1 MCGWANFT
9 EMNENEN
16 KRIKLE
22 SVKSKILLFT
32 KENNNLIQKIKDHE
46 KTLELNYELL
56 KTSFIQFGGKEEI
69 IKDYIS
75 KGSLL
80 FDKYDKLIQKRKD
93 IKKEIY
99 SLKQKM
105 EIKKFSIFNEINDI
119 SKENQK
125 LKEEIKLKDS
135 EIKKLKENLIK
146 LRQKAFFKEAEKE
159 IKVCGPDKNNIIKNQ
174 EIINGKKVL
183 QRAMNIHSK
192 KEIILKQLKEKYKI
206 LFEKLKKESEEKSIK
221 IDNIQELK
229 IEEEDEESE
238 EQKSSSS
245 EEDLEE
251 KKKKCKNPDKIKEE
265 LREKYNNLQKKYIGH
280 LNQIKK
286 YKQKYKDYQKKITD
300 LKANIK

>member
-9 EMNENEN
+9 DMNENEN

-105 EIKKFSIFNEINDI
+105 EIKKLSIFNEINDI

-146 LRQKAFFKEAEKE
+146 LRQKAFFKEAKKE
-159 IKVCGPDKNNIIKNQ
+159 IKVCEPDKNNVIKNQ

-229 IEEEDEESE
+229 IEGEDEESE

-251 KKKKCKNPDKIKEE
+251 KKKKCKNPDKVKEE